1 MKMISKQKKKRKEN
15 SQRTKDFL
23 PGEVEFFVLLMSIP
37 KALKGC
43 ILPGDNTANFFGR
56 QK

>member
-1 MKMISKQKKKRKEN
+1 MKKKKKKRKEN
-15 SQRTKDFL
+15 SHRTKDFL

-43 ILPGDNTANFFGR
+43 ILPGGNTANFFGR